1 MKFKSPS
8 LAELHAFLGVCQL
21 GSFRRAAE
29 VLSVTQG
36 AVSQAILRLEQR
48 LGCSLFDRQQAGV
61 VPTARGREF
70 QKLVETHV
78 AGLEAA
84 VTKFGGESSQR
95 KVRVSVIPTLGTR
108 WLVPRLA
115 QFKSLNPNV
124 EVELRQFHF
133 DEDFKR
139 DDVDLWIALR
149 RPGSRW
155 PRGIRGRYLLGNEI
169 TPACTP
175 ALARSIRHP
184 RDLAAHTLLHHINY
198 PDNWAVW
205 MEGAGLKQPKPA
217 LGPGF
222 DLGNNLIVA
231 ACAGMGAVVIQP
243 CLIESELESGK
254 LVLPFDTRVLIKR
267 GYYLCQRSAAAHSN
281 RAVEAFA
288 LWLQE
293 QAGSTAS
300 A

>member
-21 GSFRRAAE
+21 GSFRRAAD

-48 LGCSLFDRQQAGV
+48 LGCSLFDRQATGV

-78 AGLEAA
+78 AALESA
-84 VTKFGGESSQR
+84 VTQFGGAASQR
-95 KVRVSVIPTLGTR
+95 KVRVSVVPTLGTR

-115 QFKSLNPNV
+115 RFQSLNPNI
-124 EVELRQFHF
+124 EVELRQFRF

-149 RPGSRW
+149 RPGRRW
-155 PRGIRGRYLLGNEI
+155 PRGIQGRYLLGNEI

-175 ALARSIRHP
+175 ALARNIQHP
-184 RDLAAHTLLHHINY
+184 EDFAAHTLLHHINY
-198 PDNWAVW
+198 PDNWALW
-205 MEGAGLKQPKPA
+205 MEGSGVKQPVPA

-231 ACAGMGAVVIQP
+231 AAAGMGAIVIQP
-243 CLIESELESGK
+243 CLIEGELDSGK
-254 LVLPFDTRVLIKR
+254 LVLPFETRVATGR
-267 GYYLCQRSAAAHSN
+267 GYYLCQRSATAHKN
-281 RAVEAFA
+281 RAAEVFA
-288 LWLQE
+288 SWLQA
-293 QAGSTAS
+293 QAGDAVI

>member
-48 LGCSLFDRQQAGV
+48 LGCSLFDRHATGV
-61 VPTARGREF
+61 VPTVRGREF

-78 AGLEAA
+78 AALESA
-84 VTKFGGESSQR
+84 VTQFGGAPSQR
-95 KVRVSVIPTLGTR
+95 KVRVSVVPTLGTR

-115 QFKSLNPNV
+115 QFQSLNANV
-124 EVELRQFHF
+124 EVELRQFRF

-139 DDVDLWIALR
+139 DDVDLWIALK
-149 RPGSRW
+149 RPGRRW
-155 PRGIRGRYLLGNEI
+155 PRGIRGNYLLGNEI

-175 ALARSIRHP
+175 ALARNLKHP
-184 RDLAAHTLLHHINY
+184 ENFAAHTLLHHVLY

-205 MEGAGLKQPKPA
+205 MEGAGLKQPKPV

-231 ACAGMGAVVIQP
+231 ACAGMGAIVIQP

-254 LVLPFDTRVLIKR
+254 LVLPFDTRVTTGR
-267 GYYLCQRSAAAHSN
+267 GYYLCQRSAAVHSN

-288 LWLQE
+288 SWLQE
-293 QAGSTAS
+293 QAGSPARS
-300 A
+300 

>member
-21 GSFRRAAE
+21 GSFRRAAQA
-29 VLSVTQG
+29 LSVTQG

-48 LGCSLFDRQQAGV
+48 LGCALFDRQASGV
-61 VPTARGREF
+61 APTARGREF
-70 QKLVETHV
+70 QKLVEVHV
-78 AGLEAA
+78 AGLESA
-84 VTKFGGESSQR
+84 VTQFGGAPAQR
-95 KVRVSVIPTLGTR
+95 KVRVSVLPTLGTR

-115 QFKSLNPNV
+115 GFQSLNPGI
-124 EVELRQFHF
+124 EVELRQFRF
-133 DEDFKR
+133 DEDFTR
-139 DDVDLWIALR
+139 DDVDLWIALK
-149 RPGSRW
+149 RPGKKW
-155 PRGIRGRYLLGNEI
+155 PRGIQGRYLLGKEI

-175 ALARSIRHP
+175 ALARSIRQP
-184 RDLAAHTLLHHINY
+184 GDLAAHPLLHHINY

-205 MEGAGLKQPKPA
+205 MEGAGVKQALPA

-231 ACAGMGAVVIQP
+231 ATAGMGAIVIQP
-243 CLIESELESGK
+243 CLIESELDSGK
-254 LVLPFDTRVLIKR
+254 LVLPFAARVATGR
-267 GYYLCQRSAAAHSN
+267 GYYLCQKSATAHKN

-288 LWLQE
+288 AWLQE
-293 QAGSTAS
+293 QAAGADS

>member
-21 GSFRRAAE
+21 GSFRRAAQA
-29 VLSVTQG
+29 LSVTQG

-48 LGCSLFDRQQAGV
+48 LGCALFDRQASGV
-61 VPTARGREF
+61 APTARGREF
-70 QKLVETHV
+70 QKLVEVHV
-78 AGLEAA
+78 AGLESA
-84 VTKFGGESSQR
+84 VTQFGGAPAQR
-95 KVRVSVIPTLGTR
+95 KVRVSVLPTLGTR

-115 QFKSLNPNV
+115 GFQSLNPGI
-124 EVELRQFHF
+124 EVELRQFRF
-133 DEDFKR
+133 DEDFTR
-139 DDVDLWIALR
+139 DDVDLWIALK
-149 RPGSRW
+149 RPGKKW
-155 PRGIRGRYLLGNEI
+155 PRGIQGRYLLGKEI

-175 ALARSIRHP
+175 ALARSIRQP
-184 RDLAAHTLLHHINY
+184 GDLAAHPLLHHINY

-205 MEGAGLKQPKPA
+205 MEGVGVKQALPA

-231 ACAGMGAVVIQP
+231 ATAGMGAIVIQP
-243 CLIESELESGK
+243 CLIESELDSGK
-254 LVLPFDTRVLIKR
+254 LVLPFATRVATGR
-267 GYYLCQRSAAAHSN
+267 GYYLCQKSATAHKN

-288 LWLQE
+288 AWLQE
-293 QAGSTAS
+293 QAAGADS

>member
-61 VPTARGREF
+61 VPTVRGREF
-70 QKLVETHV
+70 QKLVEAHV

-84 VTKFGGESSQR
+84 VTQFGGESSQH

-139 DDVDLWIALR
+139 DDVDLWIALG
-149 RPGSRW
+149 RPGKRW
-155 PRGIRGRYLLGNEI
+155 PRGIRGQYLLGNEI

-175 ALARSIRHP
+175 ALARNIRQP
-184 RDLAAHTLLHHINY
+184 GDIAAHVLLHHVNY

-205 MEGAGLKQPKPA
+205 MEAAGLKQPKPA

-231 ACAGMGAVVIQP
+231 ACAGMGIIVIQP
-243 CLIESELESGK
+243 CLVESELESGK
-254 LVLPFDTRVLIKR
+254 LVLPFDTRAAIGR
-267 GYYLCQRSAAAHSN
+267 GYYLCQRSATAHNN

-288 LWLQE
+288 SWLQE
-293 QAGSTAS
+293 QAGGA